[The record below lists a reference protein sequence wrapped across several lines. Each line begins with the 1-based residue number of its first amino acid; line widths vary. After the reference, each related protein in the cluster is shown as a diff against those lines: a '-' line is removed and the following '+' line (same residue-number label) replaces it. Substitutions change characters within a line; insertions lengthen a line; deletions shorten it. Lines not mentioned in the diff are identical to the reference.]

1 MTVPLPLRLDRRSP
15 TPLAV
20 QLSDAVR
27 RLALD
32 GALAPG
38 DRLPS
43 TRALAAELG
52 VSRATVETAWDQLRA
67 EGWLEG
73 RTGAGT
79 WVAAGPEVALRQVP
93 TRHATP
99 RPRDLVPMDAG
110 TPWRPAT
117 MPRSLDA
124 AWRRAWRHVADAT
137 PPRGYDDP
145 RGLATLREALAE
157 RIART
162 RGLDVDAD
170 DVLVTS
176 GTTQGLRHVLTALP
190 HRPVGVEDPGYRA
203 AVAVVLAS
211 GRDVVDLP
219 ATRVVDDLAGLSA
232 AYVTPAHQHPLGHVM
247 GADDRLRLLAA
258 AERDDVLVL
267 EDDYDSEFRYDVAP
281 VPALAAMAPDRVALL
296 GTASK
301 AVMPS
306 LRLGWTV
313 LPQRLRPTVDA
324 FRALTHDTPPW
335 AVQAAFASLL
345 RDGYVDA
352 VVRAARRTYA
362 ERAPRVVAALSP
374 YAELAGPV
382 AGMYATWLLDE
393 ERAVRARDAA
403 EAAGFRVNLLS
414 TYCRSAG
421 LSGLVVGF
429 AGPSDEELER
439 GLAVLAR
446 ALA

>member
-1 MTVPLPLRLDRRSP
+1 MPTSLPLQLDRHSR
-15 TPLAV
+15 TPLSV
-20 QLSDAVR
+20 QLSDSVR

-32 GALAPG
+32 GTLAPG

-43 TRALAAELG
+43 TRALAAELE

-79 WVAAGPEVALRQVP
+79 WVAAGPEIALRR
-93 TRHATP
+93 TAARTP
-99 RPRDLVPMDAG
+99 SPPPRDLVAMDAG
-110 TPWRPAT
+110 TPWRPDAW
-117 MPRSLDA
+117 PRSLDA
-124 AWRRAWRHVADAT
+124 SWRRAWRNVADAT
-137 PPRGYDDP
+137 APRGYDDP
-145 RGLATLREALAE
+145 RGLPELRVALAE

-162 RGLDVDAD
+162 RGLDVDPD

-176 GTTQGLRHVLTALP
+176 GTTQGLRHLLTALP
-190 HRPVGVEDPGYRA
+190 TTPVAVEDPGYRA

-211 GRDVVDLP
+211 GRAVVDLP
-219 ATRVVDDLAGLSA
+219 ATGPVGHLTGLSA
-232 AYVTPAHQHPLGHVM
+232 VYVTPAHQHPLGHVM
-247 GADDRLRLLAA
+247 SADERVRLVAA
-258 AERDDVLVL
+258 AERDDVVVV

-301 AVMPS
+301 SVMPS

-313 LPQRLRPTVDA
+313 VPRRLRPAIDA

-345 RDGYVDA
+345 RDGYVDG
-352 VVRAARRTYA
+352 VVRAARRAYA

-393 ERAVRARDAA
+393 PRAVRAQQAA
-403 EAAGFRVNLLS
+403 QEAGFRVNLLS
-414 TYCRSAG
+414 TYCRSAT

-429 AGPSDEELER
+429 AGPSDDELDR
-439 GLAVLAR
+439 ALDVLAL